1 MTRWIPKFGMI
12 LILNTKSNFMKKIFS
27 IFVILLAFT
36 SVLKAQT
43 AKEIWNANQLME
55 TKTLADLIQNNKV
68 KNTLILSIGPDA
80 VIKGSQ
86 NMGPANEPQNLE
98 KFKVYLKNVKKDKQ
112 VVIYCGCCP
121 FDRCPNIRPAF
132 KVLKEMGFKNAK
144 LLNIP
149 QNIKTDWLDKDYP
162 SED

>member
-1 MTRWIPKFGMI
+1 
-12 LILNTKSNFMKKIFS
+12 MKKIFS

-86 NMGPANEPQNLE
+86 NMGPANDPQNLE
-98 KFKVYLKNVKKDKQ
+98 KFKAYLKNVKKDKQ

-132 KVLKEMGFKNAK
+132 KVLKDMGFKNAK

-149 QNIKTDWLDKDYP
+149 QNIKADWLDKDYP